1 MITIRPAGECDLDVV
16 ALGEVMLRLDPG
28 EGRIRT
34 ARSFQ
39 PWEGG
44 GEYNVARGLS
54 TVFDQ
59 RAGVATALVDNEIGR
74 LVENL
79 IRQGGVDTSLIRW
92 QGFDGIGRTGRNGLN
107 FTERGFGVR
116 GALGVSDR
124 AGTAVSKLSPGMID
138 WDDLFGRR
146 GVRWLHTGG
155 IFAGLSATTADV
167 AAEAMACARRHGTVV
182 SFDCNYRPSLWE
194 GIGGSAYAR
203 DVNTRLAEHVDVL
216 IGNEQDL
223 DASLGFDAGPLAGP
237 LDGPLDGRADEPLRR
252 SPVDGFT
259 AMVDTLTQKMPWLSV
274 VATTLRTVHDAGD
287 NDWQGVAWSRE
298 SGVLA
303 SVARDHLDI
312 LDRVGGG
319 DGFVS
324 GLVHG
329 LLEGEDLQTCV
340 ELGAAHGA
348 LAMTTPGDTSMAT
361 RQEVHALATGSSAHV
376 RR

>member
-1 MITIRPAGECDLDVV
+1 
-16 ALGEVMLRLDPG
+16 
-28 EGRIRT
+28 
-34 ARSFQ
+34 
-39 PWEGG
+39 
-44 GEYNVARGLS
+44 
-54 TVFDQ
+54 
-59 RAGVATALVDNEIGR
+59 
-74 LVENL
+74 
-79 IRQGGVDTSLIRW
+79 
-92 QGFDGIGRTGRNGLN
+92 
-107 FTERGFGVR
+107 
-116 GALGVSDR
+116 
-124 AGTAVSKLSPGMID
+124 
-138 WDDLFGRR
+138 
-146 GVRWLHTGG
+146 
-155 IFAGLSATTADV
+155 
-167 AAEAMACARRHGTVV
+167 MACARRHGTVV

-223 DASLGFDAGPLAGP
+223 DASLGFDSGTTGHPTGHLAWAGG
-237 LDGPLDGRADEPLRR
+237 G
-252 SPVDGFT
+252 SPVDGFA
-259 AMVDTLTQKMPWLSV
+259 AMVETLTQKMPWLSV

-287 NDWQGVAWSRE
+287 NDWQGVAWSAE
-298 SGVLA
+298 TGVLA

-329 LLEGEDLQTCV
+329 LLEGEALQTCV